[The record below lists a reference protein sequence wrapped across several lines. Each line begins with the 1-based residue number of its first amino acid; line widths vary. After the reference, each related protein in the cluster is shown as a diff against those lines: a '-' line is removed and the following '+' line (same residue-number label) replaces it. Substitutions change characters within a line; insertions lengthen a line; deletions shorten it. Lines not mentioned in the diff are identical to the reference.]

1 MSMIVKSQIAKI
13 LDMNIRVFPVALLT
27 VASLGITPMS
37 AQARIVQAVADI
49 DGLTCPF
56 CAFGAEKQL
65 KKVEGVREVK
75 VDVDEGTATLI
86 AKSDQSLDVEKI
98 PRAIKAAGFSPQ
110 EMRIVALGNVISKGQ
125 ELHLQLQEQ
134 PNSIALDM
142 SQDEAIAAQ
151 LKSALEQNT
160 PLEIS
165 GVWNQQDKVLIPN
178 AVKNL

>member
-1 MSMIVKSQIAKI
+1 MSFRI
-13 LDMNIRVFPVALLT
+13 FPVAL
-27 VASLGITPMS
+27 VAIASIGITPMS
-37 AQARIVQAVADI
+37 SQARIIEAVADI
-49 DGLTCPF
+49 EGLTCPF
-56 CAFGAEKQL
+56 CSFGAEKQL

-98 PRAIKAAGFSPQ
+98 PRAIKAAGFSPK
-110 EMRIVALGNVISKGQ
+110 EMRIVALGNVISKDQG
-125 ELHLQLQEQ
+125 LHLQLQEQ
-134 PNSIALDM
+134 LNSIALDM
-142 SQDEAIAAQ
+142 SQDATIAAQ

-165 GVWNQQDKVLIPN
+165 GVWNQQNKVLIPS